1 MPNGPWGSS
10 STPAAITPSFTDLVP
25 GTSTTWG
32 SITGAG
38 AQASPAGGWTGDSL
52 IVSSASRARL
62 TIQRPATSGDVSA
75 IVQFGGYS
83 TDTKSWSLMNDTGAN
98 NGDNFGLYSNTAGVF
113 VLTFASSG
121 AATFSNNVSSPSFY
135 SNGVQLITSD
145 GTSNYLKTG
154 STLYIQNGGTTLA
167 TITSTGAVNFQGGAV
182 SMGALT
188 ATNGIFYQ
196 SASNTRLDIKA
207 DSGFSPRLSLTHN
220 SVIRSYLSLTS
231 SGAYTNIES
240 QDSSGTWI
248 DFALQI
254 NNVAGGTISTSRPV
268 SMGALTATTGQ
279 FGAGTRNFPL
289 EVFATGTSAVIGLHK
304 TDATTADW
312 YLHVGRQAA
321 GNFSIGDQSNYWMTI
336 ATGTGNV
343 AFLGGAVSMGALTAT
358 YGKFNSA
365 NATSTAILNVHAGVY
380 PGISFY
386 RSDAN
391 ANWSAIQFRDTANS
405 GVNAQIG
412 WSGTTIRMDATSTDL
427 TGALT
432 ATTGAFSGN
441 VQFGS
446 GYTEFADRAAPGT
459 FNSRYLSRSGNQLMW
474 RYDGTNDGIIYHSGN
489 IAQNASALMAVQ
501 AGLYVPQWV
510 ASLPGLPNAAYPPAI
525 WNATTSRYDGGLVCI
540 ISTYAMYQNQGGS
553 WVAVGSNWAI
563 FGQVQIGQ
571 LAVAS
576 VAASALVSD
585 LVMSTVIRTS
595 GSIFSTSGTRYPT
608 GVLMSGNAFTTY
620 YQDGTQDTNCHLEI
634 DGSVNIGGYKAAVIA
649 NRVMGNSPSWTSN
662 STWTCPEGI
671 TKVSLTLQGAGA
683 NGAAGVSVGNAGGG
697 GGCGAYLQRSV
708 TVTPGT
714 VYYISFDSGTV
725 NFRTGGY
732 SGTILYS
739 AAIGGAASAPTHG
752 NNGSAYYQPTPELL
766 VPIPTTAGIDGQ
778 PWTGSGP
785 TINYG
790 GAGGISPFDASG
802 YGSGGKG
809 QDILKAGGVSGVA
822 GTGMPGFAR
831 IIY

>member
-1 MPNGPWGSS
+1 MKSHATMMYRFLSMACMTALICLFAAGCKKGPV
-10 STPAAITPSFTDLVP
+10 AI
-25 GTSTTWG
+25 
-32 SITGAG
+32 
-38 AQASPAGGWTGDSL
+38 
-52 IVSSASRARL
+52 
-62 TIQRPATSGDVSA
+62 ATVSGDDGSLWEQVSLA
-75 IVQFGGYS
+75 GFG
-83 TDTKSWSLMNDTGAN
+83 DK
-98 NGDNFGLYSNTAGVF
+98 
-113 VLTFASSG
+113 
-121 AATFSNNVSSPSFY
+121 NNVSIVSMCEFKDSIYAVTRNDVTGFQIWRTAGL
-135 SNGVQLITSD
+135 SWEQVQAPGFTDSVLHASMNNVWGDMIVFND
-145 GTSNYLKTG
+145 K
-154 STLYIQNGGTTLA
+154 LY
-167 TITSTGAVNFQGGAV
+167 VAV
-182 SMGALT
+182 SS
-188 ATNGIFYQ
+188 GIQGSKLY
-196 SASNTRLDIKA
+196 K
-207 DSGFSPRLSLTHN
+207 
-220 SVIRSYLSLTS
+220 
-231 SGAYTNIES
+231 
-240 QDSSGTWI
+240 
-248 DFALQI
+248 
-254 NNVAGGTISTSRPV
+254 
-268 SMGALTATTGQ
+268 
-279 FGAGTRNFPL
+279 
-289 EVFATGTSAVIGLHK
+289 
-304 TDATTADW
+304 
-312 YLHVGRQAA
+312 
-321 GNFSIGDQSNYWMTI
+321 SIGFEI
-336 ATGTGNV
+336 
-343 AFLGGAVSMGALTAT
+343 
-358 YGKFNSA
+358 
-365 NATSTAILNVHAGVY
+365 
-380 PGISFY
+380 
-386 RSDAN
+386 
-391 ANWSAIQFRDTANS
+391 
-405 GVNAQIG
+405 
-412 WSGTTIRMDATSTDL
+412 
-427 TGALT
+427 
-432 ATTGAFSGN
+432 
-441 VQFGS
+441 
-446 GYTEFADRAAPGT
+446 
-459 FNSRYLSRSGNQLMW
+459 W

-489 IAQNASALMAVQ
+489 IAQNAAALMAVQ

-510 ASLPGLPNAAYPPAI
+510 ASLPGLPNAAYPQAI
-525 WNATTSRYDGGLVCI
+525 WNGTTGRYDGGLVCI

-697 GGCGAYLQRSV
+697 GGCGAYLQRSI